1 MAANVFV
8 ARDPQ
13 LSTLLDDIASALA
26 HEGHDVTR
34 GPLPAPGERLR
45 YPAEMRETLFARTDV
60 AIFSGASWCSSDVL
74 DDAPRLRGVVYPAV
88 GVDTLDLDAADRLGV
103 IVGHGAVPENAQG
116 MAEATV
122 MLMLAL
128 SYQLHRTERAL
139 RDGQPRPSHRDSWV
153 EPLRGR
159 TVGLVGF
166 GRIARQV
173 RALLEPFG
181 VQLLVHH
188 PTLRQDDV
196 GDGITLVSLPALL
209 QASDIVS
216 LHVTLN
222 RSSKGLIGAR
232 ELGSMKPSAYLVNT
246 SRGEAVDERAL
257 VDALERRVI
266 AGAAL
271 DTFEV
276 EPLPADS
283 RLRSLPN
290 VILTPHMVGQTRQAL
305 AALIPAAVENVTR
318 ILAGQLPLHCR
329 NPYAEARWRG
339 RLGAIASGTPNA
351 TPA

>member
-13 LSTLLDDIASALA
+13 LTALLDDIASALA

-34 GPLPAPGERLR
+34 GPLPAAGEPFR
-45 YPAEMRETLFARTDV
+45 YPADLRRTLFARTDV
-60 AIFSGASWCSSDVL
+60 AVFSGASWCSSDVL
-74 DDAPRLRGVVYPAV
+74 GDAPGLRGVVYPAV
-88 GVDTLDLDAADRLGV
+88 GVDTLDLDAADRLGI

-166 GRIARQV
+166 GRIGRQV
-173 RALLEPFG
+173 GALLEPFG
-181 VQLLVHH
+181 VKLLVHH
-188 PTLRQDDV
+188 PTLRQDPI
-196 GDGITLVSLPALL
+196 GAGTERVSLHALL
-209 QASDIVS
+209 QTADIVS

-222 RSSKGLIGAR
+222 AGTKGLIGAC
-232 ELGSMKPSAYLVNT
+232 ELRLMKPSAYLINT
-246 SRGEAVDERAL
+246 SRGQVVDEHAL
-257 VDALERRVI
+257 ADAVERGLI

-283 RLRSLPN
+283 RLRNLPN

-305 AALIPAAVENVTR
+305 AALIPAAVENVKR
-318 ILAGQLPLHCR
+318 ILSGQVPLHCR
-329 NPYAEARWRG
+329 NPHVEARWRA
-339 RLGAIASGTPNA
+339 RLRAIASPTTA
-351 TPA
+351 